1 MVFGKF
7 LLEDQGKLLLQLL
20 LIILLEFGLWTVDV
34 VYYSILVC
42 FSFYFLFFYYHSTKY
57 VLHTKYFSF
66 IGHSGSVNSVRFHP
80 TKELALTSSGD
91 NYAHVWQAAV
101 DWDLPKRQNSSE
113 DLSCLSSERNLSGIT
128 ILNEEQEEPP
138 TLR

>member
-1 MVFGKF
+1 MINRIF
-7 LLEDQGKLLLQLL
+7 L
-20 LIILLEFGLWTVDV
+20 I
-34 VYYSILVC
+34 Y
-42 FSFYFLFFYYHSTKY
+42 
-57 VLHTKYFSF
+57 F

-91 NYAHVWQAAV
+91 NTAHVWQAAV

-113 DLSCLSSERNLSGIT
+113 DLSGLSSDRNLSGVIA
-128 ILNEEQEEPP
+128 LNEEQEEPP